1 MSNIK
6 DGGILPRSFS
16 DERNLVLTEVSLPA
30 NMERMTW
37 LSFSGCKLLKKV
49 KMPRRLGVL
58 ENAFNSCTEL
68 EYIEMPDS
76 VSYLSSEVFYDCISL
91 KTIIFPSKIVESSLT
106 TFIGKV
112 MPFLINEN
120 NANKITV
127 YVPRNLIEYYKKL
140 FENKVNVVEIQ

>member
-1 MSNIK
+1 
-6 DGGILPRSFS
+6 
-16 DERNLVLTEVSLPA
+16 
-30 NMERMTW
+30 
-37 LSFSGCKLLKKV
+37 
-49 KMPRRLGVL
+49 
-58 ENAFNSCTEL
+58 
-68 EYIEMPDS
+68 MPDS